1 MPSKISQ
8 LLLTLIP
15 ELHGLT
21 SASFLLSI
29 TASTFAI
36 KEDNMRTT
44 LSMTTVTLFATLAFG
59 TTAMSNTAYAR
70 PGDVNENPA
79 VKKFQSLDIDNDG
92 TLTVT
97 EAGKDKLFN
106 TSAFAKADIDKDG
119 TLDQKE
125 YTDYRSAA
133 ENREAKRVLN
143 DSVITSKVKADIVKE
158 EGFKG
163 LEISVETHKGVVQ
176 LSGFVESKEQISR
189 AEEIAK
195 EIDGVKSVKNSLI
208 VKS

>member
-1 MPSKISQ
+1 
-8 LLLTLIP
+8 
-15 ELHGLT
+15 
-21 SASFLLSI
+21 
-29 TASTFAI
+29 
-36 KEDNMRTT
+36 MRTR
-44 LSMTTVTLFATLAFG
+44 LSMMAVTVFATLALG
-59 TTAMSNTAYAR
+59 TAGFSHHAYAR

-79 VKKFQSLDIDNDG
+79 IKKFQSLDADSDG
-92 TLTVT
+92 TLSVS
-97 EAGKDKLFN
+97 EAGKDRLFT
-106 TSAFAKADIDKDG
+106 TSVFAKADIDKDG

-125 YTDYRSAA
+125 YTDYRAAA
-133 ENREAKRVLN
+133 ENKEAKRVLS

-208 VKS
+208 IKS